1 MLITTYMMTRGIYIL
16 ENQKK
21 FGEIVAK
28 AWTDPSFKE
37 RLLQSPAAVLA
48 EHGIKL
54 PEGTQINIL
63 QDTETE
69 KHFVLP
75 SAPTTGTMG
84 FTKTCS

>member
-1 MLITTYMMTRGIYIL
+1 M

-21 FGEIVAK
+21 FGEVIAK
-28 AWTDPSFKE
+28 AWADPSFKE
-37 RLLQSPAAVLA
+37 RLIHSPSDVLA

-54 PEGTQINIL
+54 PEGAQVKIL

-84 FTKTCS
+84 LIKTCG